1 MANSESARRGGATA
15 AAARAEVLAVEDST
29 RPSPVPVRERVLI
42 LDFGSQYTHLI
53 TRRVRELGVYA
64 ETLPCT
70 VNEAQA
76 PRRENGLVGIVLSGG
91 PSSVY
96 EPGAPQVADWVL
108 ERGVPVLGVCY
119 GQQALAWRLGGPEA
133 VARGARGGEYGHAT
147 IERVDLAGPDASGES
162 PLLEGVSRT
171 TSVWMSHGDSVAR
184 LPPGFRAIAT
194 SEGCP
199 LAAVEDPA
207 RRLFALQ
214 FHPEVTHT
222 PEGRTIL
229 SNFLFRVCGA
239 RKSWEMKSFLE
250 EAKRRIREQVGKGR
264 VILGLSGGV
273 DSSVAAVLLHE
284 AIGDQLTCVFV
295 DSGLLRAGEPEEVV
309 KTFRD
314 HFHLD
319 LRAVDASERFLSAL
333 QGVSDPEEK
342 RRVIG
347 RVFVEVFEAEAKKLG
362 DAQFLAQGTLYPD
375 VIESVSPKGGPSH
388 TIKTHHNVGGLPAKL
403 GLKLVEPL
411 RELFKDE
418 VRELGR
424 QLGVPERIL
433 RRHPFPGPGLA
444 VRCLGA
450 LDAECL
456 ALLRAAD
463 RIARE
468 ELEKSGWM
476 ARTSQAFVVLLP
488 VRSVGVQGDARTYGR
503 VAVLRVVETEDFMTA
518 GWARLP
524 HELLARI
531 ATRVT
536 NEVRGINRVVYDVT
550 SKPPSTIEWE

>member
-1 MANSESARRGGATA
+1 
-15 AAARAEVLAVEDST
+15 
-29 RPSPVPVRERVLI
+29 VPVRPRVLI

-53 TRRVRELGVYA
+53 TRRVRELGVYGEA
-64 ETLPCT
+64 LPCWAK
-70 VNEAQA
+70 EADA
-76 PRRENGLVGIVLSGG
+76 PTREDGLAGIVLSGG

-96 EPGAPQVADWVL
+96 DEGAPQVADWML
-108 ERGVPVLGVCY
+108 ARGVPVLGVCY
-119 GQQALAWRLGGPEA
+119 GLQALAWKLAGSEA

-147 IERVDLAGPDASGES
+147 IERVDPAGAGES
-162 PLLEGVSRT
+162 PLFRGVARS
-171 TSVWMSHGDSVAR
+171 TSVWMSHGDGVAT
-184 LPPGFRAIAT
+184 LPPGFRHVARSAT
-194 SEGCP
+194 CP
-199 LAAVEDPA
+199 LAAVEDRA
-207 RRLFALQ
+207 RALYGIQ

-229 SNFLFRVCGA
+229 SNFLFAICGA
-239 RKSWEMKSFLE
+239 AKSWEMGSFLE
-250 EAKRRIREQVGKGR
+250 EAKRRIREQVGRGR

-295 DSGLLRAGEPEEVV
+295 DSGLLRAGEAEEVV
-309 KTFRD
+309 RTFRD

-319 LRAVDASERFLSAL
+319 LRAVGAGDRFLAAL
-333 QGVSDPEEK
+333 KGVADPEQK
-342 RRVIG
+342 RRIIG
-347 RVFVEVFEAEAKKLG
+347 RVFVEVFEAEARQLG
-362 DAQFLAQGTLYPD
+362 PPGAVEFLAQGTLYPD
-375 VIESVSPKGGPSH
+375 VIESVSPRGGPSH
-388 TIKTHHNVGGLPAKL
+388 TIKTHHNVGGLPEKL

-424 QLGVPERIL
+424 RLGVPARIL
-433 RRHPFPGPGLA
+433 GRHPFPGPGLA

-450 LDAECL
+450 LDPESL
-456 ALLRAAD
+456 DLLRAAD
-463 RIARE
+463 AIARE
-468 ELEKSGWM
+468 ELERSGWM

-524 HELLARI
+524 HELLAVIASRI
-531 ATRVT
+531 T

-550 SKPPSTIEWE
+550 SKPPATIEWE